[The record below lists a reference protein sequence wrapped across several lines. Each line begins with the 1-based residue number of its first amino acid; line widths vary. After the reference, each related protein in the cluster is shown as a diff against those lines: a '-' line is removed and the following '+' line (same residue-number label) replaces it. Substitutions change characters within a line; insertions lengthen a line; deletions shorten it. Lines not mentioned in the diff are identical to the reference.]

1 MELRI
6 GNIKREIHMA
16 FREKMAW
23 LTLGT
28 MLVAYGVYFG
38 IVGPA
43 AGFGERRMLDII
55 WSFGLVAAAH
65 AVAVIVGAV
74 AIALTGV
81 KQAEARADE
90 RDRAIARR
98 GATFGYYVL
107 ILGMI
112 LVGVVMPFSE
122 PPWKIVNTA
131 LLAIVLAEVVHHAV
145 VLLSYRRGWHG

>member
-1 MELRI
+1 
-6 GNIKREIHMA
+6 MA
-16 FREKMAW
+16 FREKIAW

-65 AVAVIVGAV
+65 GVAMIVGAI
-74 AIALTGV
+74 AIAVTAIEGG
-81 KQAEARADE
+81 AGPADE

-98 GATFGYYVL
+98 GATIGYYVL
-107 ILGMI
+107 IVGMI

-131 LLAIVLAEVVHHAV
+131 LLAIVLAEMVHQAV

>member
-1 MELRI
+1 
-6 GNIKREIHMA
+6 MA

-23 LTLGT
+23 LTLAT
-28 MLVAYGVYFG
+28 MLVAYAVYFT

-43 AGFGERRMLDII
+43 VGFGEGRMLDII
-55 WSFGLVAAAH
+55 WSFGLVAGAH
-65 AVAVIVGAV
+65 AIAVILGAIF
-74 AIALTGV
+74 IAVTAT
-81 KQAEARADE
+81 KEAQAKADE

-98 GATFGYYVL
+98 GATMGYYVL

-112 LVGVVMPFSE
+112 LVGVVMPFSD

-131 LLAIVLAEVVHHAV
+131 LLAIVLAETVNNVV